1 MNMNQLKRK
10 VDLLDYTDSSDIYY
24 IQYLISR
31 SNGATVD
38 EAYAQVV
45 KVAEELELDC
55 DESGSELGGSDE

>member
-1 MNMNQLKRK
+1 MNVQQFLKE
-10 VDLLDYTDSSDIYY
+10 TDSSDIMY
-24 IQYLISR
+24 IQYLTAR

-55 DESGSELGGSDE
+55 DGSGS